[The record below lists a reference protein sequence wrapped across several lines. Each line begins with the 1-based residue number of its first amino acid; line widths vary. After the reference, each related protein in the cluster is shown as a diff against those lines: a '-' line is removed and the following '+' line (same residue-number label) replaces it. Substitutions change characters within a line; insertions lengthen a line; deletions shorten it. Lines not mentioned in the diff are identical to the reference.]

1 MKNPFVKE
9 DDSSLVIVAVAVG
22 AILAGAIAYLYTQK
36 NGNPFV
42 NKVADVAEEV
52 NEHATDYLKK
62 KSHHLKK
69 KTTDL
74 HEIEDIV
81 RG

>member
-9 DDSSLVIVAVAVG
+9 DDTSLVIVAVAVG
-22 AILAGAIAYLYTQK
+22 AILAGAIAYLYSKK
-36 NGNPFV
+36 NGNPFS
-42 NKVADVAEEV
+42 KKIADVAEEGK
-52 NEHATDYLKK
+52 EHATDYLKK

-69 KTTDL
+69 KKTDL